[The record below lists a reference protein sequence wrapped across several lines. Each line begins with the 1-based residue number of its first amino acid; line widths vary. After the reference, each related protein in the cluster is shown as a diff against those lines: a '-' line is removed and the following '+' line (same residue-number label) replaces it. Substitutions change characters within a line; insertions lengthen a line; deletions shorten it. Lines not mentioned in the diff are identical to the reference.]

1 MCGIAG
7 SVCWNNVEN
16 AEYNNIKKIISAL
29 NHRGPDFSSV
39 KNFGR
44 ANIGHARL
52 SIIDLNKNANQP
64 MFDTSSRYVISFNGE
79 IYNFNEIK
87 KKLISKGVIFKTKS
101 DTEVILESY
110 KQWKEKCL
118 ELFEGMFVFII
129 WDKIDEILFLAR
141 DRMGEKPV
149 FFVPYDGKNFES
161 GIIFSSELKALLLHP
176 NVKINVDNNTIWE
189 YLSLNYVLTSSC
201 MITEVKKL
209 EPGSFAVFTKNSYLS
224 KEYWKLKRF
233 FFK

>member
-39 KNFGR
+39 KILEG

-64 MFDTSSRYVISFNGE
+64 MFDTSIRYVISFNGE

-87 KKLISKGVIFKTKS
+87 KNLSLRSSFNKS

-110 KQWKEKCL
+110 KQWKEN
-118 ELFEGMFVFII
+118 
-129 WDKIDEILFLAR
+129 A
-141 DRMGEKPV
+141 
-149 FFVPYDGKNFES
+149 
-161 GIIFSSELKALLLHP
+161 
-176 NVKINVDNNTIWE
+176 
-189 YLSLNYVLTSSC
+189 
-201 MITEVKKL
+201 
-209 EPGSFAVFTKNSYLS
+209 
-224 KEYWKLKRF
+224 
-233 FFK
+233 

>member
-64 MFDTSSRYVISFNGE
+64 I
-79 IYNFNEIK
+79 
-87 KKLISKGVIFKTKS
+87 
-101 DTEVILESY
+101 
-110 KQWKEKCL
+110 
-118 ELFEGMFVFII
+118 
-129 WDKIDEILFLAR
+129 
-141 DRMGEKPV
+141 
-149 FFVPYDGKNFES
+149 
-161 GIIFSSELKALLLHP
+161 
-176 NVKINVDNNTIWE
+176 
-189 YLSLNYVLTSSC
+189 
-201 MITEVKKL
+201 
-209 EPGSFAVFTKNSYLS
+209 
-224 KEYWKLKRF
+224 
-233 FFK
+233 